1 VADDGHGGSVPGKW
15 KDALPVIPDK
25 VAEHIDAGR
34 DVPVEAM
41 VSEQAME
48 KFEDHVRSQAGPV
61 HAEDLIPV
69 SRDDPRIQ
77 GPSFGNG
84 ETLPSVPKMRRVI
97 PAPFRRPRIA
107 IDHHGKSW
115 QVKLAATVQPGDIL
129 TEVGKVALV
138 RQMTRYVLRSEILGT
153 AADCA
158 GDTHV
163 AVGVDV
169 VLTGISGCE
178 KICGPNDQVRVFT
191 AAPGATGAG
200 S

>member
-1 VADDGHGGSVPGKW
+1 VADDGYGGSVPGKW

-84 ETLPSVPKMRRVI
+84 EVLPNVPKMRRVI

-115 QVKLAATVQPGDIL
+115 QVKLASAVQPGDIL
-129 TEVGKVALV
+129 TEVGKVASA
-138 RQMTRYVLRSEILGT
+138 RQVTRHVPRSELLGE
-153 AADCA
+153 AAGGTDVL
-158 GDTHV
+158 V

-178 KICGPNDQVRVFT
+178 KICGPDDQVRVFT
-191 AAPGATGAG
+191 AAPKAPGE
-200 S
+200 SS

>member
-1 VADDGHGGSVPGKW
+1 MADDGHGGSVPGKW
-15 KDALPVIPDK
+15 KDALPVIPDR

-34 DVPVEAM
+34 DVPVEAL
-41 VSEQAME
+41 VSEQALE

-69 SRDDPRIQ
+69 GRGDPRIQ

-84 ETLPSVPKMRRVI
+84 EVLPSVPKMRRVI

-107 IDHHGKSW
+107 ISHHGKTW
-115 QVKLAATVQPGDIL
+115 QVKLAAQVLPGDIL
-129 TEVGKVALV
+129 PDVGKVALV
-138 RQMTRYVLRSEILGT
+138 RQVTRYVPRSELTGEE
-153 AADCA
+153 A
-158 GDTHV
+158 GSFDGLV
-163 AVGVDV
+163 AVGVDA

-191 AAPGATGAG
+191 TAPEATGARG
-200 S
+200 